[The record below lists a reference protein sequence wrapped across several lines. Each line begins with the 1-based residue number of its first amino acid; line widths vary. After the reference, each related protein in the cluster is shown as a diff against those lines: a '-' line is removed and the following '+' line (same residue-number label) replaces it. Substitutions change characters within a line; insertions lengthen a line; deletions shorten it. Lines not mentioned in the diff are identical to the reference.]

1 MKRFF
6 IFFGVLILFGANIAL
21 AAPVGK
27 VTYVE
32 GRVDVL
38 KPGKTVATTVLKGDP
53 VDVGDIYR
61 AKSNSKAEIIFDNK
75 NVLRI
80 VQNTRV
86 EIKEY
91 TIDPEQ
97 NIGVFKLYRGKV
109 MAIAP
114 EEFVKKVAAFAEKNR
129 LEIHTPNAVAGV
141 RGTIFFVSYEGGIT
155 WVLCIEGKVYVFNLA
170 HPGIII
176 IIPVNFISNV
186 TGDTPPTTPAGLGK
200 EFFETYIM
208 PWVMQELEKEEKIY
222 LDTTSPVLTLTSSA
236 SPGAGVGLSNLTF
249 TISSNESAT
258 LSYKFDGGEWTS
270 TLGTVT
276 LLGIAE
282 GNHTFEYKGT
292 DPEGNTSTYSLS
304 FDLTRYTL
312 TGAAH
317 NNASFDMSADVS
329 GDVASVYNKD
339 WGGYRSSLYDG
350 TYGTEPSGSFEIVAG
365 GTNDP
370 GNGYWLSRMD
380 MNASDGVLSGTSS
393 LNHLTTTTLGLGTG
407 TVSGTYGES
416 WNATDEGQY
425 ITLPLTFVSE
435 IGENGTLYYY
445 NGSYPLSDGSLS
457 PALMGGAQSL
467 WTATQTSPAPV
478 TMIGEY
484 TPGSYQEGHIWGAE
498 IYSQNFL
505 NDTPTTYDGGAYS
518 GFIGGRKYT
527 SASEDLD
534 AILRAIAV
542 GPGSQAFYL
551 IGSLNG
557 EAYPDI
563 NMFGMNGTV
572 YSVQI
577 FDSIPGINPNNLY
590 DSIQGTSYGLSGDGY
605 FEAGGSIDVNNDY
618 SYKEKLYTPNHEL
631 AIWKSMIYGSY
642 SGSVSPTWYLRTASE
657 TANYL
662 SGTWTEGTRWSNG
675 VLGSPTLG
683 YAADWDKAQT
693 WIGVGE
699 TIGTYKETVG
709 SGVWQAVQLGL
720 YLNTN
725 QFLAMRQ
732 TSDGLAKLQ
741 QLNIPAV
748 EIGRTN
754 LTGSWSS
761 GLNGINVNMYD
772 TIFLSYITGQR
783 PQIWA
788 TGNVSGTYTGNPSG
802 ASVDLTSG
810 VPGLTGNFYVYK
822 WGSNKWLSSISG
834 NALNGIGSYPGA
846 FSFSGA
852 GAGTYTTGPASGT
865 FSGTAA
871 GVATPRMVD

>member
-1 MKRFF
+1 MKRLII
-6 IFFGVLILFGANIAL
+6 IFGILLLFVANIAF

-38 KPGKTVATTVLKGDP
+38 KPGKTVATTVSKGDP

-75 NVLRI
+75 NTLRI

-170 HPGIII
+170 HPGIITV
-176 IIPVNFISNV
+176 IPVNFISNV
-186 TGDTPPTTPAGLGK
+186 TGDNPPTTPAGLGK

-208 PWVMQELEKEEKIY
+208 PWVMRELEKEEEIY
-222 LDTTSPVLTLTSSA
+222 IDTTSPVLTLTSSA
-236 SPGAGVGLSNLTF
+236 QPGAGVGLSNLNF

-258 LSYKFDGGEWTS
+258 FSYKFDGGEWTS
-270 TLGTVT
+270 TLGTVS

-304 FDLTRYTL
+304 FNLTRYTL

-339 WGGYRSSLYDG
+339 WGGYRSSLYSG

-370 GNGYWLSRMD
+370 GDGYWLSRMD
-380 MNASDGVLSGTSS
+380 MNASGGVLSGTSS
-393 LNHLTTTTLGLGTG
+393 LNHLTYTTLGLGIG

-416 WNATDEGQY
+416 WDATDEGQY

-435 IGENGTLYYY
+435 ISANLFYY
-445 NGSYPLSDGSLS
+445 GGGIPVADGSLS
-457 PALMGGAQSL
+457 PSLLGGSQSL

-484 TPGSYQEGHIWGAE
+484 TPGETSDGHTWATEFYSYN
-498 IYSQNFL
+498 YL
-505 NDTPTTYDGGAYS
+505 NSTKTTYDGGAYR
-518 GFIGGRKYT
+518 GFVGGRKYT
-527 SASEDLD
+527 SESKDLD
-534 AILRAIAV
+534 AIFRAIAV
-542 GPGSQAFYL
+542 GPSSQACYL

-577 FDSIPGINPNNLY
+577 FDSITGINPNNLY
-590 DSIQGTSYGLSGDGY
+590 DSIQTTGYGLSGDGY
-605 FEAGGSIDVNNDY
+605 FEAGGSIDVNNSY
-618 SYKEKLYTPNHEL
+618 SSKQKLYTPNHEL
-631 AIWKSMIYGSY
+631 AIWKSMIFGSY
-642 SGSVSPTWYLRTASE
+642 SASVSPTWYLRTASE
-657 TANYL
+657 TTTYL
-662 SGTWTEGTRWSNG
+662 SGTWTEGTQWSNG
-675 VLGSPTLG
+675 VLGGPTFG
-683 YAADWDKAQT
+683 YAADWDRAQT

-699 TIGTYKETVG
+699 TIGTYKETG
-709 SGVWQAVQLGL
+709 DSGVWQAVQLGL

-741 QLNIPAV
+741 QLNIPCV

-754 LTGSWSS
+754 LTGSYSYMGNS
-761 GLNGINVNMYD
+761 INVNLYD
-772 TIFLSYITGQR
+772 TIFLGFNNGQR
-783 PQIWA
+783 PQTWV
-788 TGNVSGTYTGNPSG
+788 TGNVSGTYGGNPTG
-802 ASVDLTSG
+802 ASVDLTSN
-810 VPGLTGNFYVYK
+810 VSGLTGNFYVNK
-822 WGSNKWLSSISG
+822 WESNKWLSSISG
-834 NALNGIGSYPGA
+834 NALNGIGSHSGA
-846 FSFSGA
+846 FSYRGA

-865 FSGTAA
+865 FAGTAA
-871 GVATPRMVD
+871 GVATPR